1 MKQLIPMERENQDL
15 IEVKV
20 NNAKHLGGLALE
32 VEFSDGKKE
41 VIDFYHFILYHPN
54 PMISQYR
61 DENLF
66 KNFQINLGNIEWGD
80 LDMIFTIDFLYNFN
94 QKSLA

>member
-1 MKQLIPMERENQDL
+1 
-15 IEVKV
+15 
-20 NNAKHLGGLALE
+20 
-32 VEFSDGKKE
+32 
-41 VIDFYHFILYHPN
+41 
-54 PMISQYR
+54 MISQYR

>member
-1 MKQLIPMERENQDL
+1 MKQLIPMERKNQNL
-15 IEVKV
+15 TEVKV
-20 NNAKHLGGLALE
+20 TKAKYLGGLALE
-32 VEFSDGKKE
+32 VDFSDGKKE
-41 VIDFYHFILYHPN
+41 IIDFYHFIFNHPN
-54 PMISQYR
+54 PMIRRYR

-66 KNFQINLGNIEWGD
+66 KNFQINLGNVEWGD